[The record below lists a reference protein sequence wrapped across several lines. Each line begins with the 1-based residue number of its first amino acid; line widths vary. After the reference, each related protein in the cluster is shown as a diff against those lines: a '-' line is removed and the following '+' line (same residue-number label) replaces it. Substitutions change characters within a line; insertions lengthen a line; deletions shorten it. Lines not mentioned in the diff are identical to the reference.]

1 MHFSPCVLVV
11 AASQQQLFQ
20 APVQP
25 DLASFV
31 GVEVNPAV
39 YGAAAAPFDGM
50 YIAPE
55 YATEESSAGF
65 LVPALVVAGLAIA
78 GYSLGRASSRAAE
91 AAPVEEEDPFSALE
105 LAGGF
110 PADVAMLG
118 LQGRDSSRRE
128 ALAKAGGAALASLA
142 AVQSAS
148 AKAGQFSKIEVFS
161 LVGPPSISSPFQAGG
176 KVGGYAGENAT
187 FGFAKSDGAILAK
200 GYTEDVTRETAALE
214 VSKKIVRSQLPNIES
229 KTWWLVRSNFRTQA
243 YNMKSNMRAIIKVQS
258 DPAKAQKAYNTFW
271 NEVNS
276 LDLACVKKEL
286 DLATK
291 EYQDVLDALTAW
303 ENVV

>member
-1 MHFSPCVLVV
+1 MGW
-11 AASQQQLFQ
+11 
-20 APVQP
+20 VQGS
-25 DLASFV
+25 D
-31 GVEVNPAV
+31 
-39 YGAAAAPFDGM
+39 
-50 YIAPE
+50 
-55 YATEESSAGF
+55 
-65 LVPALVVAGLAIA
+65 
-78 GYSLGRASSRAAE
+78 
-91 AAPVEEEDPFSALE
+91 
-105 LAGGF
+105 
-110 PADVAMLG
+110 
-118 LQGRDSSRRE
+118 SRRE
-128 ALAKAGGAALASLA
+128 VLAKASAAFASLA

-161 LVGPPSISSPFQAGG
+161 LVGPPSISSPYQAGG
-176 KVGGYAGENAT
+176 PQAGEGAT

-229 KTWWLVRSNFRTQA
+229 KTWWLVRDNFRGQA
-243 YNMKSNMRAIIKVQS
+243 YNMKANMRAIIKVQS

-286 DLATK
+286 DLAKK

>member
-1 MHFSPCVLVV
+1 MYRRAT
-11 AASQQQLFQ
+11 AASALLLLGLV
-20 APVQP
+20 A
-25 DLASFV
+25 LMSSTS
-31 GVEVNPAV
+31 ES
-39 YGAAAAPFDGM
+39 
-50 YIAPE
+50 
-55 YATEESSAGF
+55 TERVF
-65 LVPALVVAGLAIA
+65 LVPQPP
-78 GYSLGRASSRAAE
+78 SPTQQR
-91 AAPVEEEDPFSALE
+91 SAM
-105 LAGGF
+105 GW
-110 PADVAMLG
+110 V
-118 LQGRDSSRRE
+118 QGSDSRRE
-128 ALAKAGGAALASLA
+128 VLAKAGGAALASLA

-187 FGFAKSDGAILAK
+187 YGYAKSDGAILAK

-229 KTWWLVRSNFRTQA
+229 KTWWLVRDNFRGQA

-286 DLATK
+286 DLAKK

>member
-39 YGAAAAPFDGM
+39 YGAAAAPLDGM

-55 YATEESSAGF
+55 YAAEESSAGF

-78 GYSLGRASSRAAE
+78 GYSVGRASSRAAE

-161 LVGPPSISSPFQAGG
+161 LVGPPSISSPYQAGG
-176 KVGGYAGENAT
+176 PQAGEEAT
-187 FGFAKSDGAILAK
+187 FGYAKSDGAILAK

-229 KTWWLVRSNFRTQA
+229 KTWWLVRDNFRGQA
-243 YNMKSNMRAIIKVQS
+243 YNMKANMRAIIKVQS

-286 DLATK
+286 DLAKK